1 MRRILKLIF
10 LLLVL
15 AGELHSQVLIK
26 AIPDKPSVLVGEPLQ
41 LSIEA
46 RLPAG
51 AAYKWNLP
59 DSLPHWEWIDKSVP
73 ALTENRDGR
82 QIKQV
87 CRITSYDTGYW
98 VIPRMVL
105 QVGTKKYYTDTV
117 GIRVDYLMQNPNE
130 DYHDIK
136 EIEEVAAGRFEPWLL
151 FGAGAVLIPAIAILL
166 ILRNRRK
173 KPATLPELPK
183 VDSLEGYL
191 SVLDKGREQLRV
203 GSIDVKQFYILHN
216 SLLREYLEWKKGWK
230 TREKTNE
237 ELVRQLRLLD
247 LPETEY
253 REMVQVLR
261 LSDFVKFAKF
271 SPAEEDID
279 RTVTVSKNVMTRI
292 QNNSNL
298 AV

>member
-1 MRRILKLIF
+1 MRRILNLIF
-10 LLLVL
+10 LLLVF
-15 AGELHSQVLIK
+15 AGGLHSQALIK

-41 LSIEA
+41 LSIEV

-51 AAYKWNLP
+51 TAYKWNLP
-59 DSLPHWEWIDKSVP
+59 DSLPHWEWMDKSVP
-73 ALTENRDGR
+73 VVTESRDGI
-82 QIKQV
+82 QVKQV

-105 QVGTKKYYTDTV
+105 LTGTKKYYTDTV
-117 GIRVDYLMQNPNE
+117 GIRVDYLAQNPNE

-136 EIEEVAAGRFEPWLL
+136 EIEEVAAGRIDPWLL
-151 FGAGAVLIPAIAILL
+151 FGAGAVVILAIAILL
-166 ILRNRRK
+166 IVRNRRK
-173 KPATLPELPK
+173 MPAMLPGLPK

-191 SVLDKGREQLRV
+191 SVLDTSREQLRK
-203 GSIDVKQFYILHN
+203 GTIEVKQFYIQHN
-216 SLLREYLEWKKGWK
+216 ILFREFLEWKKGWK

-253 REMVQVLR
+253 RELVQVLR

-271 SPAEEDID
+271 SPSEEDID
-279 RTVTVSKNVMTRI
+279 RTVSISKQVMTRT